1 VSDRLINLLLIDDDP
16 IYRLGLAQL
25 LNTTPSLGVLGEKNW
40 SQALSQPAAV
50 SPDLIILD
58 LSPANFAFAASLG
71 EIYPQ
76 VPLLL
81 YTARLLGDMDC
92 LNAQALGVRGYCL
105 KGMPLEDLLIIIRRV
120 AQGETYWTNLSN
132 TLVKANQ
139 PQVRREHWLIQLAQ
153 AGINQINQNLG
164 QIQGQL
170 RQPSLSP
177 FDWWYWKGRK
187 RELQAAAWLVR
198 QLVPVEIPP
207 PEPET
212 VVEMQEVALE
222 YPSLN
227 LVGELPRLSQAR
239 PLGTALV
246 FERILAKLSNNLFN
260 NTAFPLEIDIL
271 KTPRKKELLYIVFE
285 QVRSQL
291 DELRFL
297 EINSQELLARKR
309 QIAEE
314 VWEKSSQKFL
324 GIFYPEKNLAT
335 QGEID
340 RIILEEISIINQDI
354 LKKIPF
360 VFEIFAYF
368 LYDQKLVIDNV
379 EYDVSAPESLNHA
392 ETLLENLII
401 QIANAVVSLIL
412 NNYSDTEQ
420 IKLLLYSKDF
430 ISSRQIAKF
439 RNDLAW
445 KYRRKKYWQ
454 EPQNIFESS
463 YSLLR
468 IDSSKIEQ
476 VVIYSPRQ
484 HELEKLTD
492 WRWLVT
498 IILETRDAL
507 SPQVRAIFSW
517 LGQGVVY
524 ILTQVVGRGIG
535 LIGKGIIQGVGG
547 TWQDVRYGKNRK

>member
-1 VSDRLINLLLIDDDP
+1 
-16 IYRLGLAQL
+16 
-25 LNTTPSLGVLGEKNW
+25 VLGEQNW

-58 LSPANFAFAASLG
+58 LSPENFALFASLE

-76 VPLLL
+76 VPFLL
-81 YTARLLGDMDC
+81 YTARLLGDQDC
-92 LNAQALGVRGYCL
+92 LNAQGVGVRGYCL
-105 KGMPLEDLLIIIRRV
+105 KGIPFEDLLTIIRRV
-120 AQGETYWTNLSN
+120 ARGETYWTNLSN
-132 TLVKANQ
+132 SLVRANQ
-139 PQVRREHWLIQLAQ
+139 PQIRREHWLIQLAQ
-153 AGINQINQNLG
+153 AGISQINQNLG

-170 RQPSLSP
+170 RHPHLSP

-212 VVEMQEVALE
+212 VLEVQEVALE

-227 LVGELPRLSQAR
+227 LVSELPRLSQAR
-239 PLGTALV
+239 PLGTAIV
-246 FERILAKLSNNLFN
+246 FERILAKLPNNLLN
-260 NTAFPLEIDIL
+260 NTALPLEIDIL
-271 KTPRKKELLYIVFE
+271 KAPRKKELLYIVFE
-285 QVRSQL
+285 QVRTQL

-309 QIAEE
+309 QIAER

-324 GIFYPEKNLAT
+324 GIFYSEKNLAT

-340 RIILEEISIINQDI
+340 RIILEEITSVNQDI

-360 VFEIFAYF
+360 IFEIFAYF
-368 LYDQKLVIDNV
+368 LYDQRLVIDNV
-379 EYDVSAPESLNHA
+379 DYDTSAPESLNRA
-392 ETLLENLII
+392 EILLENLII

-420 IKLLLYSKDF
+420 IKLLLYGKDF
-430 ISSRQIAKF
+430 LSSRQIAKF

-445 KYRRKKYWQ
+445 KYRSEKYWQ
-454 EPQNIFESS
+454 EPENIFESS

-484 HELEKLTD
+484 HELEKLTG

-507 SPQVRAIFSW
+507 SPQIRAIFSW

-524 ILTQVVGRGIG
+524 ILTQVIGRGIG